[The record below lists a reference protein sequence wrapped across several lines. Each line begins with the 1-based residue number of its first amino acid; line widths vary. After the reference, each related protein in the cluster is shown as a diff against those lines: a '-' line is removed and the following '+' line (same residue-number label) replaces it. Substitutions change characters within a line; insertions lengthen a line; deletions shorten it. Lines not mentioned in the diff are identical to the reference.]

1 MSLGMEKKQDFRLV
15 ALAVGLWLLTVV
27 LTFYAIVNLLEVL
40 MRVYAAFWAD
50 GGFYS
55 PATQAAIGL
64 RQFLLLPLGFLGVA
78 ITIGGAEYHRE
89 HFNTRQS
96 WRLFARTLGVQLGL
110 LLLGV
115 FI

>member
-1 MSLGMEKKQDFRLV
+1 MTNTTKTQKIRV
-15 ALAVGLWLLTVV
+15 ALLTLGLWLLTVV
-27 LTFYAIVNLLEVL
+27 LTLVTISVLLDVL
-40 MRVYAAFWAD
+40 MRVFAAFWAD

-55 PATQAAIGL
+55 QATQTAIGI
-64 RQFLLLPLGFLGVA
+64 RQVLVLPLGIVA
-78 ITIGGAEYHRE
+78 VMVAIGGAEYHRE

-96 WRLFARTLGVQLGL
+96 WRTFARTIAVQCGL

>member
-1 MSLGMEKKQDFRLV
+1 MSNKTKAQRIRAAILTL
-15 ALAVGLWLLTVV
+15 GLWLLTIALTLLTITV
-27 LTFYAIVNLLEVL
+27 LLDVL

-55 PATQAAIGL
+55 RATQTAIGI
-64 RQFLLLPLGFLGVA
+64 RQVLVLPLGIIVVIVA
-78 ITIGGAEYHRE
+78 IGGAEYHRE

-96 WRLFARTLGVQLGL
+96 WRLFARTFAVQAGL

>member
-1 MSLGMEKKQDFRLV
+1 MTDTKKTQTVR
-15 ALAVGLWLLTVV
+15 AVLLTLGLWLLTIV
-27 LTFYAIVNLLEVL
+27 LTLVAISVLLDVL

-55 PATQAAIGL
+55 QATQTAIGI
-64 RQFLLLPLGFLGVA
+64 RQVLVLPLGIIAVIVA
-78 ITIGGAEYHRE
+78 IGGAEYHRE
-89 HFNTRQS
+89 HFNTRES
-96 WRLFARTLGVQLGL
+96 WRTFARTIAVQGGL

>member
-1 MSLGMEKKQDFRLV
+1 MDTRKMRQV
-15 ALAVGLWLLTVV
+15 QAMALTVGLWATTVA
-27 LTFYAIVNLLEVL
+27 LTFFTIVTLLDVL

-55 PATQAAIGL
+55 QATQTAIGI
-64 RQFLLLPLGFLGVA
+64 RQLLLLPLGIIGVM

-89 HFNTRQS
+89 HFNTRAS
-96 WRLFARTLGVQLGL
+96 WRMFARTFAVQGGL
-110 LLLGV
+110 LLLGL